1 MAYNQ
6 LLENGI
12 SFFETSERY
21 GATFRSSSLSAEH
34 ILARCMEEQK
44 SENPVLIATT
54 FSNPFPCVT
63 KFGAKAVVS
72 AVQNSCT
79 RMDTSG
85 VELLQVQSTFLYPG
99 GRRALANGL
108 SQAVDKGYCN
118 YVGACNLSKG
128 GMKSMMK
135 KLEPYGLTLT
145 SNQFEFSLT
154 NRKADKK
161 GLIDAC
167 KELGVIPLVRN
178 PLDDGLASGKYTAT
192 NPSGGRAGGEA
203 KFSFEKLE
211 KLQPLHSVQETVAE
225 RASTRVKRE
234 QRDLNDRYRA
244 RYGPAPK
251 VNTDITTTQVAI
263 NYVIAKGAVPLVEVT
278 DSNQADEVLGCLG
291 WSLSEEEVDML
302 ESAATL
308 CGL

>member
-1 MAYNQ
+1 
-6 LLENGI
+6 
-12 SFFETSERY
+12 
-21 GATFRSSSLSAEH
+21 
-34 ILARCMEEQK
+34 MEEQK
-44 SENPVLIATT
+44 SQNPVLIATT

-118 YVGACNLSKG
+118 
-128 GMKSMMK
+128 
-135 KLEPYGLTLT
+135 LT

-178 PLDDGLASGKYTAT
+178 PLDDGLASGKYRAT

-278 DSNQADEVLGCLG
+278 DPNQADEVLGCLG